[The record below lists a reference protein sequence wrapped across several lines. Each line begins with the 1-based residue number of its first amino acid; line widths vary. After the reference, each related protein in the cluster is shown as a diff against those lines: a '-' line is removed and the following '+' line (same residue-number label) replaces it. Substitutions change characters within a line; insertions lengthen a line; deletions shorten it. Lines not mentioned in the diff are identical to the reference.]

1 MIRAVAAIAKL
12 TGAEKAALGALA
24 AGMVGGSVLV
34 APRALEGA
42 FGGAAEEAAEIG
54 VISAEHAATAAALS
68 HLLDSCAAVIAVR
81 AGGRGAGGETGAV
94 VLWAEDKGE
103 RGVMEAGEVLV
114 LLHSPVLEALV
125 AMTAPEGSSERIAA
139 LEAMEAGF
147 PERWRARED
156 VRKRV
161 VAAGVTAVSVARA
174 EAGEGRA
181 VVRVGLT
188 WGGGSPDEPE
198 SAEASA
204 SLPALAV
211 ARRARR

>member
-1 MIRAVAAIAKL
+1 MIRVVAAIAKL
-12 TGAEKAALGALA
+12 TSAEKAALGVLA
-24 AGMVGGSVLV
+24 VGMVGGSAVV

-42 FGGAAEEAAEIG
+42 FGGAAEESRDVAIL
-54 VISAEHAATAAALS
+54 SAEHAATAAALS

-81 AGGRGAGGETGAV
+81 EGGREPAAIT
-94 VLWAEDKGE
+94 LWAEDKGE

-125 AMTAPEGSSERIAA
+125 AMTGPEGSGERIGA
-139 LEAMEAGF
+139 LEAMESGF
-147 PERWRARED
+147 PEGWRARED
-156 VRKRV
+156 VQKRV

-174 EAGEGRA
+174 EAGQGLA

-188 WGGGSPDEPE
+188 WGGGSSDEPE